1 MRVST
6 KESNDKQVITLKN
19 LDVDIID
26 FRKLANRCE
35 I

>member
-1 MRVST
+1 MRIST

-19 LDVDIID
+19 LDVDIIY

>member
-1 MRVST
+1 MRIST
-6 KESNDKQVITLKN
+6 KESNDKQVITLKK